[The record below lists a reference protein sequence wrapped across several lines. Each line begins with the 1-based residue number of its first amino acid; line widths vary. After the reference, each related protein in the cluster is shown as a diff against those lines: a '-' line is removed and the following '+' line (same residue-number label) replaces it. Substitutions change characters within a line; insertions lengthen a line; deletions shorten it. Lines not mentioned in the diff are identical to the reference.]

1 MDFIVEFGQG
11 EGVGVESNGVDFIV
25 HWGNCGED
33 GGEGI
38 VQCICFDNEQS
49 AQNPMCQYWCSG
61 EGLLQHVES
70 RAASVGELPSRAFA
84 GDAGE
89 QDSDV
94 RVMWNKMLVEISK
107 PRKDCMSLILWGSGQ
122 F

>member
-1 MDFIVEFGQG
+1 MGCLAI
-11 EGVGVESNGVDFIV
+11 ITT
-25 HWGNCGED
+25 
-33 GGEGI
+33 
-38 VQCICFDNEQS
+38 QCICFDNEQS

-70 RAASVGELPSRAFA
+70 RAAFVGELPSRAFA
-84 GDAGE
+84 GEAGE

-107 PRKDCMSLILWGSGQ
+107 PQEGLYVFNLVGFRPILNDLDLVSGSPY
-122 F
+122 FLLLFVFAPLM